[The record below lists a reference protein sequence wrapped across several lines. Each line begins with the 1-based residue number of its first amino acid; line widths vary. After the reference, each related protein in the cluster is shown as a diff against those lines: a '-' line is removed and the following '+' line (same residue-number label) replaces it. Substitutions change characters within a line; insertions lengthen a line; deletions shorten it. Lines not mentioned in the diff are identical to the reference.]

1 MILNM
6 YDFIYYDIKNAKT
19 YFNMTFLFLTV
30 TILVAS
36 AIFCAQSYMKTHVS
50 SKTAEFNYPKILTL
64 RNSMFRLSENSD
76 FRITF
81 IFSTKQSKDYRCQ
94 LI

>member
-6 YDFIYYDIKNAKT
+6 YDFIYMVYYDIKNAKT

-36 AIFCAQSYMKTHVS
+36 AILCAQSYMKTHVS

-64 RNSMFRLSENSD
+64 RNLMFRLPEND
-76 FRITF
+76 DH
-81 IFSTKQSKDYRCQ
+81 SKIRFCDCPKIQ
-94 LI
+94 TLE